1 MKPNDQN
8 VAVKDDKPEDK
19 KIELE
24 FVTTAGDL
32 RDTFPANQPLK
43 AVKLQVMRRL
53 GLDPSQADQFAV
65 LRDGVE
71 LDESKKLA
79 ELGLTDGTLL
89 FIERREV
96 IKV

>member
-1 MKPNDQN
+1 MSTDDKARPEKP
-8 VAVKDDKPEDK
+8 DKPEDK

-32 RDTFPANQPLK
+32 KDSFPANQPLK
-43 AVKLQVMRRL
+43 TVKLQVMRRL

-71 LDESKKLA
+71 LDENKKLS
-79 ELGLTDGTLL
+79 ELGLTDGTVL

>member
-1 MKPNDQN
+1 MEKDQDIKEKLD
-8 VAVKDDKPEDK
+8 KDGDK

-24 FVTTAGDL
+24 FVTTGGDL
-32 RDTFPANQPLK
+32 RDSFPANQPLQ
-43 AVKLQVMRRL
+43 AVKRQVMQRL

-71 LDESKKLA
+71 LDESKKLS
-79 ELGLTDGTLL
+79 ELGLKDGTVL

-96 IKV
+96 VKV